1 MTQPVPETK
10 KNLSKEK
17 KKKPVRIN
25 KYVRNHPQY
34 GTSKLEE
41 KFAKEFLDVLGLS
54 YQYQFEAKDIK
65 RFFDFLVEGI
75 VLIEIDGDYYHS
87 YGKLYE
93 DMNPMQKRN
102 FRVDMIKDSWAAENG
117 YILCRIW
124 EHDIRNNPDVVM
136 KKIKDVL
143 DIKDKKKK
151 RDGRH

>member
-1 MTQPVPETK
+1 MPQPVPKNK
-10 KNLSKEK
+10 KNPSKEK

-41 KFAKEFLDVLGLS
+41 KFAKEFLDVLGVS

-124 EHDIRNNPDVVM
+124 EHDIRNNPDIVM

>member
-1 MTQPVPETK
+1 MPQPVPKTK

-17 KKKPVRIN
+17 KKKPIRIN

>member
-1 MTQPVPETK
+1 MPQPVPKTK

-41 KFAKEFLDVLGLS
+41 KFAKEFLDVLGLN

-93 DMNPMQKRN
+93 DMNPMQKLN

-124 EHDIRNNPDVVM
+124 EHDIRNNPDIVM

>member
-1 MTQPVPETK
+1 MPQPVPKTK

-17 KKKPVRIN
+17 KKKTVRIN

-136 KKIKDVL
+136 KKIKEVL

>member
-1 MTQPVPETK
+1 MPQPVPKTK

-124 EHDIRNNPDVVM
+124 EHDIRNNPDGVM

>member
-1 MTQPVPETK
+1 MPQPVPKTK

-41 KFAKEFLDVLGLS
+41 KFAKEFLDVLGLN

-124 EHDIRNNPDVVM
+124 EHDIRNNPDIVM

-151 RDGRH
+151 RDGIH

>member
-1 MTQPVPETK
+1 MPQPVPKIK

-17 KKKPVRIN
+17 KKKTVRIN

-124 EHDIRNNPDVVM
+124 EHDIRNNPDIVM

>member
-1 MTQPVPETK
+1 MPQPVPKNK

-41 KFAKEFLDVLGLS
+41 KFAKEFLDVLGVS

-75 VLIEIDGDYYHS
+75 VLIEIDGGVGEQNVKMCAEAGVDICVAGTS
-87 YGKLYE
+87 VFKAE
-93 DMNPMQKRN
+93 DAGEA
-102 FRVDMIKDSWAAENG
+102 IKTLKA
-117 YILCRIW
+117 LC
-124 EHDIRNNPDVVM
+124 E
-136 KKIKDVL
+136 
-143 DIKDKKKK
+143 
-151 RDGRH
+151 